1 MKALLSTKVGP
12 PESLEYADLPDPV
25 AGEGEV
31 VIAVKAAG
39 VNFPSSSRINTNSN
53 LSVRSHPAVKSPA

>member
-12 PESLEYADLPDPV
+12 PESLEYADAPDPV

-39 VNFPSSSRINTNSN
+39 VNFPDALI
-53 LSVRSHPAVKSPA
+53 RSEERRVGKEG